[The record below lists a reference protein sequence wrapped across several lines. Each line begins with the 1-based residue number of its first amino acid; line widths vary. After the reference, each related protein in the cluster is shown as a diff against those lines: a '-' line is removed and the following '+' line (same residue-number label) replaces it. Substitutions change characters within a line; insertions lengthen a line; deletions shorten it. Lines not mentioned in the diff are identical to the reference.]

1 MILEDYSIGKYE
13 KLPFSKQR
21 ELVIDVVKLGRQK
34 HHIPILFDADITDA
48 RIQLRNKCNST
59 SISFTGWIIKCI
71 AEAVVRYKLMHALLN
86 NKKSIIIFDDIDIL
100 LTVEKEVDGEK
111 IPLPFIIRKANEKKI
126 SEITKDINLA
136 KKEEANTKTMVL
148 GNSNFNNKLYLGLPS
163 IFRTIVGK
171 FVMKN
176 PFILKKNTGTIGI
189 SSIGM
194 MGNFNGWVIPIGP
207 LPLQFSIGSI
217 MKKPR
222 VINDEI
228 KAREI
233 INICYV
239 FDHDMVD
246 GSLATSFTAELVK
259 LLESSFGLVENLNKT
274 SI

>member
-1 MILEDYSIGKYE
+1 MILEDYSNGHYD

-48 RIQLRNKCNST
+48 RIQLKNKCNST
-59 SISFTGWIIKCI
+59 LISFTGWIVKCI
-71 AEAVVRYKLMHALLN
+71 SEAVVRYKLMHALKS
-86 NKKSIIIFDDIDIL
+86 NKNSIIIFDDIDIL

-111 IPLPFIIRKANEKKI
+111 IPLPFIIRKANAKNI
-126 SEITKDINLA
+126 SEITKDINSA
-136 KKEEANTKTMVL
+136 KQEKANDKTMVL
-148 GNSNFNNKLYLGLPS
+148 GNNNFNSKLYLGLPG
-163 IFRTIVGK
+163 IVRALIGK

-176 PFILKKNTGTIGI
+176 PFILKRNTGTIGV

-194 MGNFNGWVIPIGP
+194 MGNFNGWAIPVGP

-217 MKKPR
+217 VKKPR
-222 VINDEI
+222 VVNDEI

-246 GSLATSFTAELVK
+246 GALATSFTAELVR
-259 LLESSFGLVENLNKT
+259 LLESSFGLAEILNNT
-274 SI
+274 NN